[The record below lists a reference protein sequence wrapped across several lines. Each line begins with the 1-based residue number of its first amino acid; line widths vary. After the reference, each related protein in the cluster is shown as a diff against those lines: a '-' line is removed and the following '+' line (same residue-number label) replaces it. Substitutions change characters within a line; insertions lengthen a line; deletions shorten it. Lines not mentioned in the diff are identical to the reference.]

1 MAAFSACVRSC
12 KEEVL
17 APEGDD
23 AQRAFGGVVVD
34 FQLAVVDISRERG
47 PAYEGIADRRRRIG
61 LAGERGERGFEPG
74 VQVGEK
80 RFSPGLT
87 DGLADFRRA
96 ASDLGF
102 DGIECGDALDGLGCR
117 RQRMGNMDLV
127 ELAPRVRP
135 ASRFDDGSIFVEML
149 EAGVGVGLE
158 RPLVELQMPLRMF
171 ALAVG

>member
-1 MAAFSACVRSC
+1 MR
-12 KEEVL
+12 VL
-17 APEGDD
+17 AAQGDD
-23 AQRAFGGVVVD
+23 AQRSFGGVVVD
-34 FQLAVVDISRERG
+34 LQLTVVDVARERW
-47 PAYEGIADRRRRIG
+47 PAREGVADRCRRIG
-61 LAGERGERGFEPG
+61 LAGELGERGFEPG
-74 VQVGEK
+74 VQAGEQG
-80 RFSPGLT
+80 FCSGLT

-149 EAGVGVGLE
+149 EAGVASAWSV
-158 RPLVELQMPLRMF
+158 PL
-171 ALAVG
+171 